1 MFCAISPK
9 MSEQD
14 LSAIQ
19 SLEQELDRPVLAL
32 TCQQTPPAQLTAEQ
46 VQKLQ
51 EMENKLGIT
60 LLAVEPQTSQA

>member
-19 SLEQELDRPVLAL
+19 SLEQELGRPVLAL
-32 TCQQTPPAQLTAEQ
+32 SCQQTPPAQLTAEQ
-46 VQKLQ
+46 VLKLQ
-51 EMENKLGIT
+51 EMENRLGMT

>member
-1 MFCAISPK
+1 MLCAISPK

-14 LSAIQ
+14 LSTIQ
-19 SLEQELDRPVLAL
+19 SLEQELGRPVLAL
-32 TCQQTPPAQLTAEQ
+32 ACQQTPPAQLTAEQ

-51 EMENKLGIT
+51 DMENKLGMT